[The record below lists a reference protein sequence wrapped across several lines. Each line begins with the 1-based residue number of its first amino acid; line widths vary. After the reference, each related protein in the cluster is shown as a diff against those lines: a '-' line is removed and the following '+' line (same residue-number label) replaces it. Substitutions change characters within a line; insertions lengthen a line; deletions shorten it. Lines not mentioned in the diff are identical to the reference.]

1 MLDNSP
7 KVSLRAAVAAFQQL
21 VHESKGV
28 RHMKLSMAGRP
39 VDVGKLGLQAKVF
52 HELDPEPKI
61 RKPRPGGK

>member
-1 MLDNSP
+1 
-7 KVSLRAAVAAFQQL
+7 
-21 VHESKGV
+21 
-28 RHMKLSMAGRP
+28 MKLSMAGRP